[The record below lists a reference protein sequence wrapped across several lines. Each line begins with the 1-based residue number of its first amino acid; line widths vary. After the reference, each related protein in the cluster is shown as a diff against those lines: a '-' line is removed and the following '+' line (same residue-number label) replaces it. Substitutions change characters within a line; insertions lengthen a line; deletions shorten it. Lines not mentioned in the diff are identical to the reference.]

1 MAVSVPPTGGAGGKH
16 GREGRG
22 DRTAVYLWG
31 AGGVHG
37 LSVLSAGGVG
47 SVAGTELRGWDSRPR
62 QREGRGR
69 VKGAGGRSETHRP
82 PGRGKGS
89 TG

>member
-1 MAVSVPPTGGAGGKH
+1 MGEKEEETGRQGICGGRAGFTDSVSSLRVGWDH
-16 GREGRG
+16 W
-22 DRTAVYLWG
+22 WG
-31 AGGVHG
+31 QR
-37 LSVLSAGGVG
+37 
-47 SVAGTELRGWDSRPR
+47 ELRGWDSRPR